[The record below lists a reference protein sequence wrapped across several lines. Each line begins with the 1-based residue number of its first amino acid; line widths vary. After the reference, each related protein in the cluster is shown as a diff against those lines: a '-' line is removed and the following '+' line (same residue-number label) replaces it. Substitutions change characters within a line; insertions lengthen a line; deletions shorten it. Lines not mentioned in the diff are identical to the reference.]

1 MADAKITQ
9 LSANTTPL
17 TTDIVPMVDDPACT
31 PATQKITIGNLVSA
45 TTFPAGAVVQ
55 VVGTNFSAVASG
67 TTLLPYDDTI
77 PQNTEGIEVMT
88 QAITPKSTTNI
99 LVITAVVFLSSSI
112 DQNMAAALFQDTT
125 ADALFFSGHRTSA
138 STTTMDQISIQHTM
152 VAGTTSATTF
162 KIRAGGNGAGT
173 TTFNGVAAGRFYG
186 TAPKSSI
193 VIWEYKA

>member
-17 TTDIVPMVDDPACT
+17 TTDIVPMVDDPAGT

-125 ADALFFSGHRTSA
+125 ADALFVAGHRTSA